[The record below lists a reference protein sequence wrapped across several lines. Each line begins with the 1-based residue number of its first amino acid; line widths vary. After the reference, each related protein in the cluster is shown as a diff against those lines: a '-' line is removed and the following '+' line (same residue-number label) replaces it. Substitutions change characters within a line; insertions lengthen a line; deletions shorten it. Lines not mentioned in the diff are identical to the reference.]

1 MANELKL
8 CPNPWCRPANRRMVK
23 MRNVALGESVVWV
36 RCACGVCG
44 PVKRTRKEAIAA
56 WNKRPQSP
64 AFVAMKDALREIL
77 EHVED
82 MQVDR
87 VGSQCTLC
95 HTFRKLGHAA
105 LALAQKEAAE

>member
-1 MANELKL
+1 MANEMKP
-8 CPNPWCRPANRRMVK
+8 CPFCGSAAKESGSNAVGITIECSNADCKGSPFVNERNRAEAYPAWNRRT
-23 MRNVALGESVVWV
+23 
-36 RCACGVCG
+36 
-44 PVKRTRKEAIAA
+44 P
-56 WNKRPQSP
+56 SP

-82 MQVDR
+82 MQIAR